1 LVPAAKVALAELRTS
16 LELMVIGIYGTLNP
30 ADKDYLEWKQGT
42 GDLNFVRCRRRLAAN
57 LRKEQAKWMFAEG
70 AILAATYQALCNYSH
85 SRPDSSDS
93 ALWQSNGPVYNAEA
107 IELTFFTALLVYAL
121 CYLLVRLA
129 RSGFVMPE
137 DSDILFERE
146 TSGVICLSA

>member
-1 LVPAAKVALAELRTS
+1 MQSWQP
-16 LELMVIGIYGTLNP
+16 
-30 ADKDYLEWKQGT
+30 
-42 GDLNFVRCRRRLAAN
+42 
-57 LRKEQAKWMFAEG
+57 
-70 AILAATYQALCNYSH
+70 TYQALCNYSH

-107 IELTFFTALLVYAL
+107 IKLTFFTALLVYAL

-137 DSDILFERE
+137 DSDILFQLDWMPDHATLVRAFTELYGRPPNPPLTE
-146 TSGVICLSA
+146 